1 MGGPELLDLPLGG
14 LFHPLAH
21 FVDLAPNHIVKLAV
35 VPYQLDVPKY
45 FLVCAVLPCKKF
57 LLASCQVHRILD
69 NLGVVEQA
77 HLCIKHEKDVLD
89 SLKIR
94 SG

>member
-21 FVDLAPNHIVKLAV
+21 FINLAPDHIVKLAV
-35 VPYQLDVPKY
+35 VPYELDVPKD
-45 FLVCAVLPCKKF
+45 FLVGAILPSEKF
-57 LLASCQVHRILD
+57 LLASCQIHGILD

-77 HLCIKHEKDVLD
+77 HLCSKHEKDVLD

-94 SG
+94 YG